1 MDSSQGFIRRAS
13 IAALTVIAL
22 IPVGGCSSNDD
33 DSTEAPSETSGPSST
48 PADISADEEFE
59 ELERT
64 YDARLGVYAVD
75 TGTEQEIEFR
85 ADERFGHAS
94 TFKALLCGV
103 VLQRYSVSDL
113 DQVIPTPATT

>member
-1 MDSSQGFIRRAS
+1 MG
-13 IAALTVIAL
+13 
-22 IPVGGCSSNDD
+22 
-33 DSTEAPSETSGPSST
+33 ET
-48 PADISADEEFE
+48 A
-59 ELERT
+59 
-64 YDARLGVYAVD
+64 YDARLGVHAVD
-75 TGTEQEIEFR
+75 TGTDQELVYR